1 MRALVLLG
9 RLLILLFGVDEV
21 RLLRLHRAERTVHP
35 THSEQGAHRHHLAD
49 VAQAAPRELQV
60 GAAGTDLV
68 VAGTDRAAGTD
79 VVVVIDVIDV
89 IGGAGAASVGAGP
102 AARAGG
108 GRSVAFGRGAMQRRR
123 RLAPKPQH
131 HISHFEAK
139 VGMGREFV
147 DGHDL
152 ALGGVPGRAIRARL
166 SAAPR
171 HDADTLL
178 MVDALD
184 HTHWWHLA
192 ASVRGRGRG

>member
-21 RLLRLHRAERTVHP
+21 RLLRLHRAERAVHP
-35 THSEQGAHRHHLAD
+35 THSEQCAHRDHLAD

-60 GAAGTDLV
+60 GAAGTD
-68 VAGTDRAAGTD
+68 RAAGTD
-79 VVVVIDVIDV
+79 LAVVVVIDVV
-89 IGGAGAASVGAGP
+89 GGAGAASAGA
-102 AARAGG
+102 AAGAVAG
-108 GRSVAFGRGAMQRRR
+108 GRSVALGRGTMQRRR

-139 VGMGREFV
+139 VWMGRELV

-152 ALGGVPGRAIRARL
+152 ALGGEPGRAIRARL
-166 SAAPR
+166 RAAPR

-184 HTHWWHLA
+184 HAHWWHLA
-192 ASVRGRGRG
+192 ASVRGRARV